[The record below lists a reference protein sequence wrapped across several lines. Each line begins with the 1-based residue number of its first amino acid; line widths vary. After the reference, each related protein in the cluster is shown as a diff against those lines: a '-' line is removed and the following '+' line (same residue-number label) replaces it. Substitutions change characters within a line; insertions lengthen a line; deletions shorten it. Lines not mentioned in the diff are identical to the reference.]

1 MTERK
6 KRFQILPEF
15 IQWLKRTRLLQRI
28 IKWVIGL
35 NISAVILLLLAD
47 FLTGYIVRDKIY
59 TDIKALPNYEN
70 ALVLGTAKYYA
81 KGTPNLYYKY
91 RLETALELYKKGK
104 VKKLLLSGDNKTP
117 YYNEPKTMSL
127 DLRRMGVQ
135 NVDLLQDFAGYRTL
149 DSVVRAAEVYHLQP
163 FVIITQE
170 FHCERALFIAKTHNI
185 DAVCF
190 AAKYPEGHI
199 KVRLR
204 EILARI
210 GMIWDYVSGV
220 KPETLEKVGEAIL
233 PATTSTKISEDK

>member
-81 KGTPNLYYKY
+81 KGTEFILQISIRDGI
-91 RLETALELYKKGK
+91 RL
-104 VKKLLLSGDNKTP
+104 
-117 YYNEPKTMSL
+117 
-127 DLRRMGVQ
+127 
-135 NVDLLQDFAGYRTL
+135 
-149 DSVVRAAEVYHLQP
+149 
-163 FVIITQE
+163 I
-170 FHCERALFIAKTHNI
+170 
-185 DAVCF
+185 
-190 AAKYPEGHI
+190 
-199 KVRLR
+199 
-204 EILARI
+204 
-210 GMIWDYVSGV
+210 
-220 KPETLEKVGEAIL
+220 
-233 PATTSTKISEDK
+233 